1 MLLHIE
7 IVAGMTGENQWDVIP
22 PGKRETKAAT
32 HKRMVDMNYVHPLEK
47 VTAARINPDRQM
59 ISGIGNGYAGQTDDI
74 ALVLNIRVLIRNK
87 EIDLFSPAVEMLS
100 FSKPTWLT
108 TPLMCGL

>member
-32 HKRMVDMNYVHPLEK
+32 HKRMVDMNYVHPLE
-47 VTAARINPDRQM
+47 
-59 ISGIGNGYAGQTDDI
+59 NGHGSENQPGPSDDI
-74 ALVLNIRVLIRNK
+74 RYRQWVCWAN
-87 EIDLFSPAVEMLS
+87 
-100 FSKPTWLT
+100 
-108 TPLMCGL
+108 G